1 MSNHNKPRRIMRITN
16 DQLENLCGIINRLT
30 NSPQDPYSLGMDA
43 KYHPNAG
50 CYHLSGAYG
59 GTGLIRMC
67 EQGTGVTDVFNCGHV
82 PKRELYHR
90 MQAFILGL
98 QN

>member
-1 MSNHNKPRRIMRITN
+1 MRITN
-16 DQLENLCGIINRLT
+16 DQLENLCGVINRLT

-59 GTGLIRMC
+59 GKGLIRMC
-67 EQGTGVTDVFNCGHV
+67 KQGTGVTDVFNCGHI
-82 PKRELYHR
+82 PKRDLYNR

-98 QN
+98 MRSSTTEELNG